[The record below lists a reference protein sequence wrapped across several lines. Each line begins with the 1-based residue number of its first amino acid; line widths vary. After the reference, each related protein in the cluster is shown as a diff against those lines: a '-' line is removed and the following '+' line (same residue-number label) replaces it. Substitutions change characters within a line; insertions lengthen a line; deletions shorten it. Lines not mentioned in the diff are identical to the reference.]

1 MASIDLFPAMHL
13 LWQTEFESFNL
24 NIKLQGM
31 YPIFYAG
38 SVGSRHGW
46 RPLPTS
52 VKMQFISFVAGFA
65 FISREY
71 ISEYLPMA
79 APVMLKKRYF

>member
-1 MASIDLFPAMHL
+1 
-13 LWQTEFESFNL
+13 
-24 NIKLQGM
+24 M

>member
-1 MASIDLFPAMHL
+1 
-13 LWQTEFESFNL
+13 
-24 NIKLQGM
+24 M

-38 SVGSRHGW
+38 SVGSRHGG

-71 ISEYLPMA
+71 ISEYLPMT
-79 APVMLKKRYF
+79 APVTLKKKIFLTTIMYMTTRDAFPAAKIHIE